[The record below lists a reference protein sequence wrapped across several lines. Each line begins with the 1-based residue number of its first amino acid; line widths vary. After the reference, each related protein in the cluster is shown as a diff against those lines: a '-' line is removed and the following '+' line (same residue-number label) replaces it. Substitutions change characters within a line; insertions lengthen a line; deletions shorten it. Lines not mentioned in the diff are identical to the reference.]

1 MSKKK
6 HKSEK
11 SIPAPAKDEQ
21 EVDVQGVVEEALANA
36 MFRVR
41 LENGALVLCTICG
54 KMRIRNI
61 RVLPEDKV
69 LVGVK
74 IYDLSKGRIKFRYK

>member
-1 MSKKK
+1 MSKKNRK
-6 HKSEK
+6 DKSA
-11 SIPAPAKDEQ
+11 APAKNEQ

-54 KMRIRNI
+54 NMRIHNI

-74 IYDLSKGRIKFRYK
+74 IYDLTKGRIKFRYK

>member
-1 MSKKK
+1 MSKKNRE
-6 HKSEK
+6 SNQ
-11 SIPAPAKDEQ
+11 SVPAKNKQ
-21 EVDVQGVVEEALANA
+21 EVDVEGIVEEALANA

-41 LENGALVLCTICG
+41 LQNGALVLCTICG
-54 KMRIRNI
+54 NMKTHNI

-74 IYDLSKGRIKFRYK
+74 IYDLTKGRIKFRYK

>member
-1 MSKKK
+1 MSKKNRVK
-6 HKSEK
+6 DK
-11 SIPAPAKDEQ
+11 PVPAKDEQ

-54 KMRIRNI
+54 KMRIKNI
-61 RVLPEDKV
+61 RILPEDKV

-74 IYDLSKGRIKFRYK
+74 IYDLTKGRIKFRYK